1 MPLTRLLRFLTIF
14 AVLFSPIS
22 MATGHAAMAM
32 PAASAAMADHMGA
45 ASAGHCAD
53 MGGEQDKSGPAA
65 PSIDCMIACSA
76 MPAADFEVEAHP
88 VVAAFIEPRA
98 LISALS
104 GLNPESDPPPPR
116 IS

>member
-1 MPLTRLLRFLTIF
+1 MTATRLLRFLTLF

-32 PAASAAMADHMGA
+32 PAPSAAMADHMA
-45 ASAGHCAD
+45 AGPAGHCAG

-65 PSIDCMIACSA
+65 PNIDCMIACSA
-76 MPAADFEVEAHP
+76 MLAADLEVDVHP

-98 LISALS
+98 LTGALH
-104 GLNPESDPPPPR
+104 GLSPEFDPPPPR
-116 IS
+116 LS